1 MLLVSNVKLEKLLQI
16 CSSLIKWQ
24 VKQYT
29 HELMKHRLAKFE
41 YKCTLKRSPLYPR
54 ATRKMFPNKSHL
66 QRKLE
71 NESQSQSSISLIPE
85 LRWKDGTGGIKKIM
99 GCTNDHVDM

>member
-1 MLLVSNVKLEKLLQI
+1 ML
-16 CSSLIKWQ
+16 
-24 VKQYT
+24 
-29 HELMKHRLAKFE
+29 
-41 YKCTLKRSPLYPR
+41 
-54 ATRKMFPNKSHL
+54 PNKSQL